1 MGELNRLV
9 DRFNGL
15 SMFYRVVI
23 LLVNFVV
30 VFGIVG
36 PSMIS
41 SNSTIAVWLGIF
53 ILVSDLS
60 LSYVFAKKTIGEL
73 MK

>member
-1 MGELNRLV
+1 MFEVDKLV

-15 SMFYRVVI
+15 SMFNRVVI
-23 LLVNFVV
+23 MIVNFVV

-73 MK
+73 MQ